1 MKRNLLSALILC
13 SLLLCASA
21 SRFTPRASGAS
32 QAQAES
38 RDVRPKAEFVPGQ
51 VLVRFRPGAALAA
64 RSARGSERV
73 LLPGFGGR
81 QMAAEVEDE
90 EGFGIVEGLRL
101 ARVAPEDTLEA
112 VAAFKARPDVLY
124 AEPDYVWHKEQA
136 SVSPNDPLYGDL
148 WGLKNTGQTGH
159 NDVTNSD
166 GPGVVGDDIKAEQ
179 AWGSFTTGSKNVVV
193 AVLDEG
199 VDITH
204 PDLQEN
210 IWTNPGE
217 IPDNGIDDDGNGFV
231 DDVHGWDFFH
241 NDKTVFDNTAGVYP
255 PPADYTGDVEDHG
268 THVAGTIG
276 ARGNNGQGMT
286 GVNWQVSIMPVKVLG
301 KNGGSTSGIISGYG
315 YVRKMLDLW
324 LSSGGTKG
332 ANVRVMN
339 NSYGGPGFSQAAF
352 DAINALNGF
361 GPDSSILFV
370 AAAGND
376 AENAA
381 EFSHYPSDY
390 TLPNVLSVAAID
402 RFEQLAVFSN
412 YGPFQVAL
420 GAPGRSIRSTTP
432 NNTYTLF
439 SGTSMAAPHVA
450 GAAALCLAA
459 FPATSAVALRNA
471 LVLSGDPLP
480 SLAGKVYSQRRLNVF
495 KALQTL
501 AEHDSVGPDLFHDL
515 RITSHSGRSV
525 TLAWTNTGDDG
536 NTGQAALYYIQA
548 DSTFIGTKV
557 PSGPAGTPDS
567 VTINI
572 PYLRP
577 TTSIGIRVR
586 DNAGFDA
593 GGGSVTVNTSGA
605 AIDPYAVS
613 LGAAAPLSTGGTPLG
628 VSGDDAFK
636 EGVALPFA
644 FPFYGENKTS
654 VTVSSNGAL
663 YFGKVQSV
671 KDSSTGQLVG
681 LDARS
686 STAELARHK
695 MIAGMWDDLDTG
707 AGGDI
712 FMVQPDASRVI
723 FRWQGKAF
731 DNSQPV
737 SFETELRSDG
747 TIIDR
752 YGDGNTGLFPVVGIS
767 PGEPD
772 PYVENSHTSVRG
784 LTSRI
789 NLTGAQTVTY
799 TPRPSSVNVPPAVA
813 ITSPFAGKVFVAPV
827 NIPLAATAT
836 DPDGSV
842 TKVDFLANGNP
853 VAGAA
858 SGDSNFTSIWFNP
871 APGSYTLTAVATD
884 NFGTQTTSAPVQV
897 SVSANPIDGSAFFV
911 GQHYRD
917 FLGREADD
925 SGLNFWT
932 GGIESCASAQCVAVK
947 RVDTS
952 AAFFLSIE
960 FKETGYLVYKM
971 YKAAFGDINPPSV
984 PVPVRFSEFQ
994 ADRALIG
1001 QGVIV
1006 GNTGW
1011 QQQLETNKQAFAS
1024 AFVARARFT
1033 SAYPDTLTPEQFVDK
1048 LNQNAGGAL
1057 NASERDALVADLKGG
1072 AKTRA
1077 QVLRAVAENPAFDAA
1092 QFNRAFVL
1100 MQYFG
1105 YLRRDPDAAPEQTL
1119 DFQGYNFWL
1128 SKLNQ
1133 FGDYRSAEMVR
1144 AFIEST
1150 EYRKRFGQP

>member
-1 MKRNLLSALILC
+1 V
-13 SLLLCASA
+13 
-21 SRFTPRASGAS
+21 SRFTPRARGAS
-32 QAQAES
+32 QAQA
-38 RDVRPKAEFVPGQ
+38 DGADAPPTAEFVPGQ
-51 VLVRFRPGAALAA
+51 LLVRFRPGAALAA
-64 RSARGSERV
+64 RSARGRETVTLRD
-73 LLPGFGGR
+73 FGGR

-101 ARVAPEDTLEA
+101 VRVAPEDTLKA

-136 SVSPNDPLYGDL
+136 AVSPNDPLYGNL

-199 VDITH
+199 IDINH

-210 IWTNPGE
+210 IWTNPAE
-217 IPDNGIDDDGNGFV
+217 ISDNGVDDDGNGFV
-231 DDVHGWDFFH
+231 DDVHGWDFVH

-255 PPADYTGDVEDHG
+255 PPADYAGDVEDHG

-276 ARGNNGQGMT
+276 ARGNNGQGVT

-301 KNGGSTSGIISGYG
+301 KNGGSTSNIISGYG

-324 LSSGGTKG
+324 LSSGGAKG

-339 NSYGGPGFSQAAF
+339 NSYGGPVFSQSAF
-352 DAINALNGF
+352 DAINALNGS

-390 TLPNVLSVAAID
+390 ALPNVLSVAAID

-412 YGPFQVAL
+412 YGPPQVAL
-420 GAPGRSIRSTTP
+420 GAPGRSVLSTTP

-459 FPATSAVALRNA
+459 FPSTSAVALRNA

-501 AEHDSVGPDLFHDL
+501 AEHDSVAPDLIRDL
-515 RITSHSGRSV
+515 RVTAHSGRSV
-525 TLAWTNTGDDG
+525 SLAWTDTGDDG
-536 NTGQAALYYIQA
+536 STGQAALYYIQA

-567 VTINI
+567 VTINV

-577 TTSIGIRVR
+577 TTNVIVRVR
-586 DNAGFDA
+586 DNAGADA
-593 GGGSVTVNTSGA
+593 GGGQVTVNTSGA
-605 AIDPYAVS
+605 AIDPYAVG
-613 LGAAAPLSTGGTPLG
+613 LGAAGPLSTGGTPLG
-628 VSGDDAFK
+628 VSGDDTFK

-644 FPFYGENKTS
+644 FPFYGESKAS

-671 KDSSTGQLVG
+671 KDSSTGQLIG

-686 STAELARHK
+686 SPTELARHK

-707 AGGDI
+707 AGGDV

-747 TIIDR
+747 TIINR

-784 LTSRI
+784 LAGRI
-789 NLTGAQTVTY
+789 NLTNAQTVTY
-799 TPRPSSVNVPPAVA
+799 TPRPSAANVPPAVA

-836 DPDGSV
+836 DPDGAV

-853 VAGAA
+853 VAAAA
-858 SGDSNFTSIWFNP
+858 SGNSNFTSTWFNP

-884 NFGTQTTSAPVQV
+884 NSGAQTTSAPVQV
-897 SVSANPIDGSAFFV
+897 SVSANPVDGSAFFV
-911 GQHYRD
+911 AQHYRD
-917 FLGREADD
+917 FLGREPDD

-960 FKETGYLVYKM
+960 FQQTGYLVYKM
-971 YKAAFGDINPPSV
+971 YKAAYGDINPPTV
-984 PVPVRFSEFQ
+984 PVPVRFAEFQ

-1006 GNTGW
+1006 GQGSW
-1011 QQQLETNKQAFAS
+1011 QQQLEANKQAFAN

-1105 YLRRDPDAAPEQTL
+1105 YLRRDPDSAPEATL

-1128 SKLNQ
+1128 AKLNQ
-1133 FGDYRSAEMVR
+1133 FGDYRKAEMVR

-1150 EYRKRFGQP
+1150 EYRQRFGQP